1 MSDHNIRRDICN
13 YVTDRGIISGIF
25 KELPENNKKN
35 ISEHVSRQKIRTGNY
50 EKLNMNG

>member
-1 MSDHNIRRDICN
+1 M
-13 YVTDRGIISGIF
+13 DRGIISGIL

-35 ISEHVSRQKIRTGNY
+35 TSEHISRQRVRTDNY